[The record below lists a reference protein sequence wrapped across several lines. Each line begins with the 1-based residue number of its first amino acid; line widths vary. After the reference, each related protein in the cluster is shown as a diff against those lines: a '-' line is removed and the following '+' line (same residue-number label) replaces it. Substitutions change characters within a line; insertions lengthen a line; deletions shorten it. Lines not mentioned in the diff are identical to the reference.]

1 MSLHYT
7 LNTWRYISCL
17 WQNVDFILKVWPSGT
32 LILQPE
38 LHYWILWMK
47 APASRLALCKI
58 RASKSSSYARR
69 AKKTL
74 GPLARWYHA
83 KVRSDFSQRCKNVTR
98 STYCLSSRCL
108 VDETRKLTSRRSVL
122 VELGG
127 DEVGYRS
134 GKSSWRKDSVDVE
147 NKVPTLRV
155 LVDLFATAGQYNS
168 FCWSLRD
175 PSSSFSYTSMRFP
188 NEI

>member
-1 MSLHYT
+1 M
-7 LNTWRYISCL
+7 
-17 WQNVDFILKVWPSGT
+17 
-32 LILQPE
+32 
-38 LHYWILWMK
+38 
-47 APASRLALCKI
+47 
-58 RASKSSSYARR
+58 
-69 AKKTL
+69 
-74 GPLARWYHA
+74 
-83 KVRSDFSQRCKNVTR
+83 
-98 STYCLSSRCL
+98 SSRCL

-134 GKSSWRKDSVDVE
+134 GKSSVRKDSVDVE
-147 NKVPTLRV
+147 NKVPTLKV

-168 FCWSLRD
+168 FWWSLRD